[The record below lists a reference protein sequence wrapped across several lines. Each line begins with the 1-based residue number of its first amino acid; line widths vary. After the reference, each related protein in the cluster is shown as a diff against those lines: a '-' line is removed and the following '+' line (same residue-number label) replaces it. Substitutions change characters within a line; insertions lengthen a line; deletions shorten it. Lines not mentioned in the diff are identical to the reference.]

1 MRTSLFY
8 ALNGALGVVAHESL
22 AYFKINSGKEEYHRS
37 LDGCGKHGKHKWVP
51 DPSTFV
57 FPQHDYKPGNSWDLC
72 VDSAHCA
79 PHEALSKVYFDFK
92 DNAIVFDFKHIEHYK
107 YEDVV
112 VYIERGKPPGEH
124 SQKYSKESDHCVILH
139 DYKQAKCQIPYF
151 SLTDGGSYDEL
162 CPIKD
167 NGGWRLYI
175 KIKAKI
181 SHGYKKY
188 GLYSRVGDVH
198 EKYFT
203 LSYTCAECKDYKHEG
218 KYELLEE
225 GHEKK
230 KYDGYNDEKKYEGYK
245 DEKKYDEYKYEEEK
259 KYNDYKY
266 EEGDKK
272 YKRGIKDYDG
282 EKYDHEHHKYHHKH
296 YDHDHHGYDHDEH
309 HYDHHNKHHDDDYD
323 HEHKHKHHNPY
334 KHDHDKDY
342 EHGHH
347 YGHHDNEHK
356 HYDHGH
362 HHGHHGD
369 YKHHEHYDPSRHH
382 DFNAFLNSYFNKY
395 GHHDYNNGKH
405 HYKHH
410 DGYNHHH
417 ARGLDSEET
426 KNGEKSEKLDQKSED
441 ENKHKHHHH
450 GHHHDHKHDHLHKHR
465 HSHYDYH
472 HYEHYDPGYY
482 YHHEYKH
489 HDHKNYGH
497 KDYNNY
503 DHKNYDHKHHD
514 HKHHDHK
521 DYDHKDYDHKH
532 HDHKD
537 YDSKDHDNKD
547 YGHHHDHHK
556 YYEHHDPSYHH
567 DHHKDHDYKHG
578 DKYDHHHHSK
588 RSSHEYQHH
597 GKHHEEPPVTVYY
610 KEKAEDV
617 NAQANHVIYEKEQK
631 HEIPAHIYKKL
642 AEASKKHQYDHEKKH
657 AYEHNYK
664 HIHEDHKHAEEN
676 YHQMKLAEAKLSQA
690 IEEYYAIRYGKQHNE
705 AHGHKKHEHHHK
717 EPEHKHY
724 NGGHYAHKEH
734 KPAQEHHYGHYEHKP
749 EYHQHHGH
757 YEHKEHKPEEKHHY
771 GHYEHK
777 PEHHQHHGHYEHKE
791 HKPEHKEHKPEHK
804 HHFGHYAK
812 AIEPEHKHHYGHHEH
827 KPEKGY
833 YEKKEFEHKK
843 ENEHNKYSHAV
854 YEHKYGPKEYHEHN
868 KYEPEKHHYQHH
880 EHKEYEPSKYYH
892 AHHEPSYYHDK
903 KEFQKHY
910 NHDDGNVHVAFEKLW
925 KEKANHQQKQNEK
938 YAAVHYEQHPHK
950 YGHYSKRSALPGHG
964 DEVVEIDTSKV
975 DKYIAKAEY
984 NINDGISKAIY
995 KTINSAGEDPTTGT
1009 IIKFYKKVEK
1019 AIKYIVFKNL
1029 KKTVHHITHVDGIKE
1044 PESHEVD
1051 KKIYK
1056 AIKYILEAADEI
1068 FTKTIDALGEDPTEK
1083 EIEYAVAKVEKLLA
1097 RVVDKYVREAIIEIF
1112 DLEYITEKSYGY
1124 YEKHE
1129 KYGKR
1134 QVQNVTESA
1143 ANATAT
1149 AANSTVE
1156 AASKKEDQAANRF
1169 MRLFMR
1175 QDSQNATAVN
1185 ATADAAN
1192 ATETQ
1197 TLMRFMRRQEPSV
1210 ENATEASINAT
1221 AQAVA
1226 DVAEAVN
1233 ATAEAANV
1241 TETQTLMRFMRRQD
1255 QKATDSAAN
1264 TTTQA
1269 VADVEQ
1275 ALNTTSEAANTT
1287 ESQHSKRATVHVYP
1301 DGKMVVG
1308 QPKIFQWEGAYHP
1321 IKFVGKKN
1329 GKRDGAKFYNGYV
1342 PECKGKVVKAYGIDG
1357 QHSAPMK
1364 EFASDTHPN
1373 TCYKHHGDYV
1383 LYSYDELKGTMYGKL
1398 YESNGGDKKFG
1409 NYFIEMVKGR
1419 DSYAEEIVVSI
1430 DIHDKFQYEVTEAR
1444 VYVGC
1449 TPGTD
1454 DHHGSNICSE
1464 KTYPYMSVAEKGLN
1478 EFVFAFPDVYAC
1490 DEYFIAIVVDFCDNK
1505 YSS

>member
-22 AYFKINSGKEEYHRS
+22 AYFKIDSGKEEYHRS

-151 SLTDGGSYDEL
+151 SLTDGGSYDDL

-188 GLYSRVGDVH
+188 GLYSRAGDVH

-225 GHEKK
+225 AHDKE
-230 KYDGYNDEKKYEGYK
+230 KYDGYK
-245 DEKKYDEYKYEEEK
+245 DEKKYDEYKEEKKYGKYKYEEEK
-259 KYNDYKY
+259 KYNDYNY

-272 YKRGIKDYDG
+272 HKRGIKDYDG
-282 EKYDHEHHKYHHKH
+282 EKYGHEHHKHHHKH
-296 YDHDHHGYDHDEH
+296 YDHGHHGYDHDEH
-309 HYDHHNKHHDDDYD
+309 HYDHHDKHHDDDYS
-323 HEHKHKHHNPY
+323 HEHKHKHHDSY
-334 KHDHDKDY
+334 QHDHGKDY
-342 EHGHH
+342 EHGHHHDHH

-382 DFNAFLNSYFNKY
+382 DFDAFLNSYFDKY

-417 ARGLDSEET
+417 ARGLDSQGT
-426 KNGEKSEKLDQKSED
+426 KNGEKSEKLEQKSDD
-441 ENKHKHHHH
+441 EKKHKHHHH

-489 HDHKNYGH
+489 HDHKNHGH
-497 KDYNNY
+497 NDHNN

-521 DYDHKDYDHKH
+521 DYGHKDYDHKH

-537 YDSKDHDNKD
+537 YGHKDYDHKHHDEGYGHKDYDHKDHDNKG
-547 YGHHHDHHK
+547 YGHHHNHHK
-556 YYEHHDPSYHH
+556 HYEHHDPGYHHEHHKYHEHYDPSYNH
-567 DHHKDHDYKHG
+567 DHHKHHDYEHG

-597 GKHHEEPPVTVYY
+597 GKHQEEPPITVYY

-657 AYEHNYK
+657 GYEHNHK
-664 HIHEDHKHAEEN
+664 HIHENHKHAEEN

-705 AHGHKKHEHHHK
+705 AHGHKKHEYHHK
-717 EPEHKHY
+717 EPEHKHF
-724 NGGHYAHKEH
+724 NDVHYVHKEH
-734 KPAQEHHYGHYEHKP
+734 KPAHE
-749 EYHQHHGH
+749 
-757 YEHKEHKPEEKHHY
+757 HHY

-777 PEHHQHHGHYEHKE
+777 PEHHQHHGHY
-791 HKPEHKEHKPEHK
+791 
-804 HHFGHYAK
+804 AK
-812 AIEPEHKHHYGHHEH
+812 VIEPEHKHHYGHHEH

-854 YEHKYGPKEYHEHN
+854 YEHNYDPKEYHEH
-868 KYEPEKHHYQHH
+868 KYDPKKHHYQHH
-880 EHKEYEPSKYYH
+880 EHKEYEPSKYHH

-910 NHDDGNVHVAFEKLW
+910 NHEDGNVHVAFEKLW
-925 KEKANHQQKQNEK
+925 KEKASHQQKQNEK
-938 YAAVHYEQHPHK
+938 YAAVHYEQYPHK
-950 YGHYSKRSALPGHG
+950 WGHYSKRSALPGHG
-964 DEVVEIDTSKV
+964 DEVVEIDTAKV

-984 NINDGISKAIY
+984 NINNGISKAIY
-995 KTINSAGEDPTTGT
+995 KAINSAGEDPTTGT

-1019 AIKYIVFKNL
+1019 AIKYIIFKNL
-1029 KKTVHHITHVDGIKE
+1029 KKTVHHITHVDGVRE

-1056 AIKYILEAADEI
+1056 AIKHILEAADEI

-1112 DLEYITEKSYGY
+1112 DLENITENSYGY

-1129 KYGKR
+1129 KYDKR

-1143 ANATAT
+1143 TNATAT

-1156 AASKKEDQAANRF
+1156 AASKKENQAANRF
-1169 MRLFMR
+1169 MKLFMR

-1185 ATADAAN
+1185 TTASTVN
-1192 ATETQ
+1192 STETQ
-1197 TLMRFMRRQEPSV
+1197 PLMRFMRRQESSV
-1210 ENATEASINAT
+1210 KNATEASINAT

-1226 DVAEAVN
+1226 GVAEAVN

-1255 QKATDSAAN
+1255 QNATDSAAN
-1264 TTTQA
+1264 TTAQA
-1269 VADVEQ
+1269 VAGGEQ
-1275 ALNTTSEAANTT
+1275 ALNATSQAANTT
-1287 ESQHSKRATVHVYP
+1287 ESQHSKRVTVHVYP

-1308 QPKIFQWEGAYHP
+1308 QPKIFEWEGAYHP
-1321 IKFVGKKN
+1321 IKFIGKKN
-1329 GKRDGAKFYNGYV
+1329 RKRDGAKFYNGYV
-1342 PECKGKVVKAYGIDG
+1342 PECRGKVVKAYGIDG

-1364 EFASDTHPN
+1364 KFASNTHPS
-1373 TCYKHHGDYV
+1373 TCHKHHGDYL
-1383 LYSYDELKGTMYGKL
+1383 LYSYNELRNTMYGKL

-1419 DSYAEEIVVSI
+1419 DSYSEEIVVSI
-1430 DIHDKFQYEVTEAR
+1430 DIHDKYQYEVTEAR

-1454 DHHGSNICSE
+1454 DHHESNICSE
-1464 KTYPYMSVAEKGLN
+1464 KTYPYISVAEKGLN
-1478 EFVFAFPDVYAC
+1478 EFVFAFPDVYVC
-1490 DEYFIAIVVDFCDNK
+1490 GEYFIAIVVDFCDNK